1 MKIIGHRGARDL
13 SPENT
18 LVSFEKAIQYGV
30 DAVELDVRVTRDG
43 VAVVHHDAAVVDP
56 DGSEVIIARTTYA
69 ELLRHKRDLA
79 ALDHTIRTVA
89 HRCRIM
95 IEIKPGEPTKQ
106 TIRIIRDR
114 LKRGWRLKEFAVAS
128 YDFRILQDV
137 REQLPG
143 IELVVIEKWSGL
155 RATHRARKLHTKR
168 MSMNQRWLW
177 GGFLRAMKRGGFR
190 LSPYTINNPR
200 QAKRWRPYLY
210 GVITDRPDLFR
221 KP

>member
-1 MKIIGHRGARDL
+1 MKIIGHRGARGL

-18 LVSFEKAIQYGV
+18 LASFEKAIQYGV

-43 VAVVHHDAAVVDP
+43 VAVVHHDAAVINP

-79 ALDHTIRTVA
+79 ALDHTIRAVS
-89 HRCRIM
+89 HRCSIM

-106 TIRIIRDR
+106 TVRIIRDR

-168 MSMNQRWLW
+168 ISMNQRWLW
-177 GGFLRAMKRGGFR
+177 RGFLHAMRRSGFR

-200 QAKRWRPYLY
+200 QAKRWQPYLY
-210 GVITDRPDLFR
+210 GVITDRPDLFQ
-221 KP
+221 

>member
-1 MKIIGHRGARDL
+1 MKIIGHRGARGL

-18 LVSFEKAIQYGV
+18 LASFEKAIQYGV

-56 DGSEVIIARTTYA
+56 DGREVIIARTTYA

-89 HRCRIM
+89 HRCSIM

-106 TIRIIRDR
+106 TVNIIRDR

-143 IELVVIEKWSGL
+143 IELVVIEKWSSIRATL
-155 RATHRARKLHTKR
+155 RARQLHTKR
-168 MSMNQRWLW
+168 ISFGRRWLW
-177 GGFLRAMKRGGFR
+177 WGVLRSFKRRGYKIT
-190 LSPYTINNPR
+190 PYTVNSTSL
-200 QAKRWRPYLY
+200 AKRWSPYIY
-210 GVITDRPDLFR
+210 GVITDYPDIFDC
-221 KP
+221 